1 MFCERI
7 NGNVTAIG
15 ISLYI
20 PVILAELYPAN
31 TELLQGGVHIPFR
44 QLYRRQLVALGLGVR
59 KDAASRPKADNG
71 WFSVGVVIST
81 LGEDR
86 QDDFKS
92 FAAAEDCSAKGVP
105 SFQGSDRLPCA
116 LQPHQC
122 LVGVGVIVETIIC
135 LPHIPRHFQACPSH
149 FSPIHLTP
157 MLHF

>member
-59 KDAASRPKADNG
+59 KDAASRPTADNG
-71 WFSVGVVIST
+71 WLSLGVVIST
-81 LGEDR
+81 LGEDL
-86 QDDFKS
+86 QDEFIS
-92 FAAAEDCSAKGVP
+92 LAFAVDRSGQVAA
-105 SFQGSDRLPCA
+105 
-116 LQPHQC
+116 
-122 LVGVGVIVETIIC
+122 
-135 LPHIPRHFQACPSH
+135 
-149 FSPIHLTP
+149 
-157 MLHF
+157 